1 MPNPIQITSLSSFFV
16 EFEKKLPD
24 AARAILYRGHPS
36 ASYVLKPS
44 MFREQS
50 QRKDEKNIFRELISV
65 QPSAFAEDRNVFEQ
79 LVRMQHFSLPTRL
92 LDLTYNP
99 LVALFFACE
108 THHSEDGEL
117 LTLSAARTKV
127 RYFDSDTVSCLANLS
142 FLKGNERDELRK
154 AKTIRA

>member
-1 MPNPIQITSLSSFFV
+1 MREGNTMPNQIQIESLSSFFV
-16 EFEKKLPD
+16 ELEKTLPI
-24 AARAILYRGHPS
+24 AERTTLYRGHPS

-50 QRKDEKNIFRELISV
+50 RRKDEKNIFRELVSV
-65 QPSAFAEDRNVFEQ
+65 QPTAFAEDRNVFEQ

-99 LVALFFACE
+99 LVGLFFACE

-117 LTLSAARTKV
+117 LTLSAA
-127 RYFDSDTVSCLANLS
+127 N
-142 FLKGNERDELRK
+142 
-154 AKTIRA
+154 IRQRSGTSTATL